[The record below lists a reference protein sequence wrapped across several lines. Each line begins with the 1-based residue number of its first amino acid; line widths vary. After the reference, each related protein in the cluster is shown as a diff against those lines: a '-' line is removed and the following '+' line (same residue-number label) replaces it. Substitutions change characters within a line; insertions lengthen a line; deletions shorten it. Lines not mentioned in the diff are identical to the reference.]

1 MSSLRTARWLGIGL
15 LLISILFVVGIAPV
29 QADDLEE
36 IRDLADSGR
45 TYEALTRLEPL
56 LETEPD
62 RVQSLM
68 LKGILLTRLGR
79 VDEAK
84 EIFLGLIKSSPEL
97 PEPYINLA
105 TLYAGAGDYDRAVRI
120 LKRALAT
127 HPSYQAAYENLTK
140 VYGKLASEAYRR
152 ALGDEAETDGEAVEL
167 ILVEQIHPGA
177 TIGIEMETAVEV
189 QLAETAAPVET
200 PALTPPAPE
209 PFRPTGGEEPEQE
222 TSPEVAEASDVFIPA
237 EESTIAEIEP
247 EAEIAAD
254 SDSDEPATPDLEQV
268 AGMVDEWA
276 LAWTEQRVEEYLD
289 FYSREFTPMNGL
301 SLEGWEVMRRGR
313 LTGPGFISI
322 TVEDLEVEEEGPGRA
337 EARFVQLYDSNVL
350 QDSCVKLLA
359 LVWEDGGWKI
369 VAEHID
375 E

>member
-1 MSSLRTARWLGIGL
+1 
-15 LLISILFVVGIAPV
+15 LISILFVVGIAPV

-152 ALGDEAETDGEAVEL
+152 ALGDEAETDGEAVRPPRNPFDRL
-167 ILVEQIHPGA
+167 AGRSLNKRRLPRWQRPAISSSRPRSRRSRRSSPRPRLRQIPTLTSRRHPISNRSRGW
-177 TIGIEMETAVEV
+177 
-189 QLAETAAPVET
+189 
-200 PALTPPAPE
+200 
-209 PFRPTGGEEPEQE
+209 
-222 TSPEVAEASDVFIPA
+222 
-237 EESTIAEIEP
+237 ST
-247 EAEIAAD
+247 
-254 SDSDEPATPDLEQV
+254 
-268 AGMVDEWA
+268 
-276 LAWTEQRVEEYLD
+276 
-289 FYSREFTPMNGL
+289 NGP
-301 SLEGWEVMRRGR
+301 WRGPSS
-313 LTGPGFISI
+313 G
-322 TVEDLEVEEEGPGRA
+322 
-337 EARFVQLYDSNVL
+337 
-350 QDSCVKLLA
+350 
-359 LVWEDGGWKI
+359 
-369 VAEHID
+369 
-375 E
+375 